1 MEDVVVDDDERLDK
15 NSSSLLTADL
25 EAEGGPLYDSIIE
38 ANDDEEEVN
47 EELLEELERRG

>member
-1 MEDVVVDDDERLDK
+1 MWQQMKKKRLDK
-15 NSSSLLTADL
+15 NSFSLLTADL

-47 EELLEELERRG
+47 KDI